1 MPPTEIERKFTIK
14 YLPKEIESIKQ
25 IAQKHIFKD
34 MVCSIRVRR
43 SIDLFTQE
51 KIFTHNIKA
60 RGEKNQKY
68 SIYELEK
75 QITENGF
82 NKLQPFKDSKIIE
95 KYRCIVPIGHDL
107 KAEVDIF
114 FFFLK
119 GLVIAEVEFK
129 NSKQAELF
137 KMPRWFEK
145 PVPHREFSNRSLS
158 TKSRKEILKMIG
170 EAQLATNE
178 KIFNELQKRIR
189 KI

>member
-1 MPPTEIERKFTIK
+1 MIPTEIERKFTIK
-14 YLPKEIESIKQ
+14 YLPKKIESIKH
-25 IAQKHIFKD
+25 ITQKHIFKD

-43 SIDLFTQE
+43 SMDLFTKE
-51 KIFTHNIKA
+51 KIFTHTIKA

-75 QITENGF
+75 HITEAGYNRF
-82 NKLQPFKDSKIIE
+82 QPFKGSKVIE
-95 KYRCIVPIGHDL
+95 KYRCIVPIEDNL
-107 KAEVDIF
+107 KVEIDIF
-114 FFFLK
+114 DGWMK

-129 NSKQAELF
+129 NSEQAKYF
-137 KMPRWFEK
+137 KMPKWFEK

-170 EAQLATNE
+170 EAQLASNE

>member
-1 MPPTEIERKFTIK
+1 MVPTEIERKFTIK
-14 YLPKEIESIKQ
+14 YLPKEIESIKK
-25 IAQKHIFKD
+25 ITQKHIFKD

-43 SIDLFTQE
+43 SIDLITKE

-60 RGEKNQKY
+60 MGEKSQKY

-75 QITENGF
+75 HITEAGY
-82 NKLQPFKDSKIIE
+82 NKLHPFRGSKVVE
-95 KYRCIVPIGHDL
+95 KYRCIVPIEDNL
-107 KAEVDIF
+107 KVEIDIF
-114 FFFLK
+114 DGWMR

-129 NSKQAELF
+129 NIEQAEHF
-137 KMPRWFEK
+137 KMPKWFEK

-170 EAQLATNE
+170 EGQLADNE
-178 KIFNELQKRIR
+178 KIFYELKKRIS